1 MVTDVL
7 IVGAGLSGLIAANTL
22 HQAGKTVTLIDKGRS
37 TGGRLATRRIGEGIA
52 DHGAQFFTVRTEIF
66 REQVDEW
73 LADDLVYIWGHG
85 WSDGSLKRTQSDGH
99 PRYAAIG
106 GMNKIAKKLEA
117 NLSNVHVN
125 TFVTDVKWDG
135 HIWHVITRD
144 GASFDGQVLILTPPV
159 PQSLNLLDD
168 VPLSDANLAELR
180 RIEFGPCLCGL
191 FVVDG
196 DVELPEPGARQNFND
211 AVYWIADN
219 KAKGISE
226 ERIITMH
233 LEARFSRAHYDDAD
247 ETTLSY
253 LADELQK
260 YLGEGAT
267 IRESQ
272 LKKWRY
278 SLPITTYPRDILQA
292 DGLPLIFAG
301 DAFGG
306 RGRVEGAFMSGY
318 AAGDAALEL
327 LRS

>member
-1 MVTDVL
+1 MVTDAL
-7 IVGAGLSGLIAANTL
+7 IVGAGLSGLIAANKL
-22 HQAGKTVTLIDKGRS
+22 HKAGKIVTVVDKGRS
-37 TGGRLATRRIGEGIA
+37 TGGRLATRRIGDGIA
-52 DHGAQFFTVRTEIF
+52 DHGAQFFTVRTETF

-73 LADDLVYIWGHG
+73 LADDLVYVWGHG

-99 PRYAAIG
+99 PRYAAKG
-106 GMNKIAKKLEA
+106 GMNNIAKNLEE
-117 NLSNVHVN
+117 NLDNVHVN
-125 TFVTDVKWDG
+125 TFVTDVKWDSN
-135 HIWHVITRD
+135 IWHVITHD
-144 GASFDGQVLILTPPV
+144 GASFDSKVLILTPPV
-159 PQSLNLLDD
+159 PQALNLLNNVPMSD
-168 VPLSDANLAELR
+168 VNLAELR
-180 RIEFGPCLCGL
+180 RIEYGPCLCGL

-196 DVELPEPGARQNFND
+196 DVNLPEPGARQNFDD
-211 AVYWIADN
+211 AIYWIADN

-233 LEARFSRAHYDDAD
+233 VEARYSRVHYLDPD

-253 LADELQK
+253 LAKELQE

-267 IRESQ
+267 IQASQ

-292 DGLPLIFAG
+292 AGLPLIFAG

-318 AAGDAALEL
+318 AAGDTALEL
-327 LRS
+327 LK